1 MPGNSKAIRARI
13 RSVDSTRHITKAMEL
28 VASSKIRKATARM
41 EKSRFYRN
49 VMLDAFADL
58 SAEKSVYARQRA
70 RELPTLYLVVAGD
83 RGLAGGYNN
92 NIFRSAMTMI
102 RPTDFLIPV
111 GKRAVDYYAARNT
124 AKVLSKDYGSVERF
138 TADDSA
144 KIAYLCKEMY
154 DRCEI
159 GAVNLISTRFVSML
173 SQKPDITYLLP
184 LEVLAENRKPAGEE
198 SGIRPDDG
206 AGKKGAFG
214 IIEYEPSA
222 EEVLAAII
230 PEYISGVLFTSVTE
244 AYASELAARRAAMDS
259 ATKNAD
265 EMLETLSLK
274 YNQARQSAITQEI
287 TEIVAG
293 ANA

>member
-28 VASSKIRKATARM
+28 VASSKIRRATARM
-41 EKSRFYRN
+41 EQSRFYRN

-58 SAEKSVYARQRA
+58 SAEKSVYAKQRA
-70 RELPTLYLVVAGD
+70 RELPALYIVIAGD

-111 GKRAVDYYAARNT
+111 GKRAADYYASGSA
-124 AKVLSKDYGSVERF
+124 AKVLTSEFLSVERF
-138 TADDSA
+138 TAADSA
-144 KIAYLCKEMY
+144 KIAYMARDMW

-173 SQKPDITYLLP
+173 SQKPNITYLLP
-184 LEVLAENRKPAGEE
+184 LEMLAENRQAP
-198 SGIRPDDG
+198 G
-206 AGKKGAFG
+206 AGAGRGGKTGSFG
-214 IIEYEPSA
+214 TVEYEPGA

-244 AYASELAARRAAMDS
+244 AFASELAARRAAMDS

-265 EMLETLSLK
+265 EMLEKLSLK

>member
-1 MPGNSKAIRARI
+1 MGANTKAIRARI

-28 VASSKIRKATARM
+28 VASSKIRRAAARM
-41 EKSRFYRN
+41 ESSRFYRD

-70 RELPTLYLVVAGD
+70 RELPALYIVIAGD
-83 RGLAGGYNN
+83 RGLAGGYNS

-102 RPTDFLIPV
+102 RPTDFVLPV
-111 GKRAVDYYAARNT
+111 GKRAVDYYTARKT
-124 AKVLSKDYGSVERF
+124 FKVLTPEFASVERF
-138 TADDSA
+138 TSGDAA
-144 KIAYLCKEMY
+144 KIAYRARDLYENG
-154 DRCEI
+154 EI
-159 GAVNLISTRFVSML
+159 GAVSLISTKFVSML

-184 LEVLAENRKPAGEE
+184 LEVLAENRHPDAGKETEE
-198 SGIRPDDG
+198 PKDG
-206 AGKKGAFG
+206 AAKPLT
-214 IIEYEPSA
+214 EYEPNA

-230 PEYISGVLFTSVTE
+230 PEYLSGVLYTSVTE
-244 AYASELAARRAAMDS
+244 AFASELAARRAAMDS

-265 EMLETLSLK
+265 EMLENLSLK

-293 ANA
+293 AGV

>member
-58 SAEKSVYARQRA
+58 SAEKSVYAKQRA
-70 RELPTLYLVVAGD
+70 RELPALYIVIAGD

-102 RPTDFLIPV
+102 RPTDLLIPV
-111 GKRAVDYYAARNT
+111 GKRAADYYGSGRT
-124 AKVLSKDYGSVERF
+124 AKVLTAEFTSVEHF
-138 TADDSA
+138 TAADSA
-144 KIAYLCKEMY
+144 KIAYMVKDMY

-184 LEVLAENRKPAGEE
+184 LEVLAENRRDPGEE
-198 SGIRPDDG
+198 EEK
-206 AGKKGAFG
+206 GKPGAFG
-214 IIEYEPSA
+214 VVEYEPGA

-265 EMLETLSLK
+265 EMLENLSLK

>member
-70 RELPTLYLVVAGD
+70 RELPTLFIVIAGD

-102 RPTDFLIPV
+102 RPTDLLIPV
-111 GKRAVDYYAARNT
+111 GKRAVDYYGSRDTARVVST
-124 AKVLSKDYGSVERF
+124 EFASVEHF
-138 TADDSA
+138 TASDSA
-144 KIAYLCKEMY
+144 KIAYMAKELY

-184 LEVLAENRKPAGEE
+184 LEVLAENRHDPGKEE
-198 SGIRPDDG
+198 EK
-206 AGKKGAFG
+206 GKTGAFG
-214 IIEYEPSA
+214 TVEYEPSA

-265 EMLETLSLK
+265 EMLENLSLK

-293 ANA
+293 ADA

>member
-1 MPGNSKAIRARI
+1 MPNTKAIRARI

-28 VASSKIRKATARM
+28 VASSKIRKAAARM
-41 EKSRFYRN
+41 EKSRFYRS

-58 SAEKSVYARQRA
+58 SAEKSVYAKQRA
-70 RELPTLYLVVAGD
+70 RELPALYIVVAGD

-92 NIFRSAMTMI
+92 NIFRSSMTMI
-102 RPTDFLIPV
+102 RNADLVIPV
-111 GKRAVDYYAARNT
+111 GKRAADYFGSRAGV
-124 AKVLSKDYGSVERF
+124 KVLTGEFVSVEHF
-138 TADDSA
+138 TAADAA
-144 KIAYLCKEMY
+144 KIAYRAKEMY
-154 DRCEI
+154 DRSEI
-159 GAVNLISTRFVSML
+159 GGVNLISTRFMSML

-184 LEVLAENRKPAGEE
+184 LEVLAENRQDPG
-198 SGIRPDDG
+198 RPPEPER
-206 AGKKGAFG
+206 GKTGTFG
-214 IIEYEPSA
+214 VAEFEPSA

-230 PEYISGVLFTSVTE
+230 PEYISGVLYTSVTE

>member
-1 MPGNSKAIRARI
+1 MGANSKAIRARI

-28 VASSKIRKATARM
+28 VASSKIRRATARM
-41 EKSRFYRN
+41 EQSRFYRN

-70 RELPTLYLVVAGD
+70 RELPALYIIVAGD

-102 RPTDFLIPV
+102 RPGDFVLPV
-111 GKRAVDYYAARNT
+111 GKRAADYYANRQGMN
-124 AKVLSKDYGSVERF
+124 VLDTGYTSVERF
-138 TADDSA
+138 TAADSA
-144 KIAYLCKEMY
+144 RIAYRAKEMY

-173 SQKPDITYLLP
+173 SQKPNITYLLP
-184 LEVLAENRKPAGEE
+184 LEVLAENRAADAAAAEDNRAPKRRGTL
-198 SGIRPDDG
+198 GLT
-206 AGKKGAFG
+206 
-214 IIEYEPSA
+214 EYEPNA

-230 PEYISGVLFTSVTE
+230 PEYISGVLYTSVTE
-244 AYASELAARRAAMDS
+244 AFASELAARRAAMDS

-265 EMLETLSLK
+265 EMLDNLHLK

>member
-1 MPGNSKAIRARI
+1 MANTKAIRARI

-28 VASSKIRKATARM
+28 VASSKIRRATARM

-58 SAEKSVYARQRA
+58 SAEKSVYAKQRA
-70 RELPTLYLVVAGD
+70 RELPTLYIVVAGD
-83 RGLAGGYNN
+83 RGLAGGYNS

-102 RPTDFLIPV
+102 RPTDKVIPV
-111 GKRAVDYYAARNT
+111 GKRAADYYAARWPQQVFS
-124 AKVLSKDYGSVERF
+124 AEFPSVEHF
-138 TADDSA
+138 TASDSA
-144 KIAYLCKEMY
+144 KIAYLAKELY
-154 DRCEI
+154 DRCEV
-159 GAVNLISTRFVSML
+159 GAVNLISTRFVTML
-173 SQKPDITYLLP
+173 SQKPNITYLLP
-184 LEVLAENRKPAGEE
+184 LEVLAENRHGPEE
-198 SGIRPDDG
+198 TDFPEPER
-206 AGKKGAFG
+206 KGTLG
-214 IIEYEPSA
+214 VVEYEPSA

-230 PEYISGVLFTSVTE
+230 PEYISGVLYTSVTE

>member
-28 VASSKIRKATARM
+28 VASSKIRKAAARM

-70 RELPTLYLVVAGD
+70 RELPTLFIVIAGD
-83 RGLAGGYNN
+83 RGLAGGYNS
-92 NIFRSAMTMI
+92 NIFRSALTMI
-102 RPTDFLIPV
+102 RPTDLLIPV
-111 GKRAVDYYAARNT
+111 GKRAVDYYGSRGTARVVST
-124 AKVLSKDYGSVERF
+124 EFASVEHF
-138 TADDSA
+138 TASDSA
-144 KIAYLCKEMY
+144 KIAYMAKELY

-184 LEVLAENRKPAGEE
+184 LEVLAENRHDPGEE
-198 SGIRPDDG
+198 EKK
-206 AGKKGAFG
+206 GKPGAFG
-214 IIEYEPSA
+214 TVEYEPSA

-265 EMLETLSLK
+265 EMLENLSLK